1 MRQNSKPGFDATSF
15 VVSYSR
21 KEEVCKDV
29 DNLSCQENGLAH
41 QTEFLGTA
49 ELGFAMIFA
58 NQIHNPATCENVNPE
73 PAQLQN
79 FIYLWSWGHNKINV
93 QW

>member
-15 VVSYSR
+15 VVSYMYSR
-21 KEEVCKDV
+21 KEEVCEDV

-49 ELGFAMIFA
+49 GLGFVTIFA
-58 NQIHNPATCENVNPE
+58 NQIHNPAT
-73 PAQLQN
+73 
-79 FIYLWSWGHNKINV
+79 
-93 QW
+93 